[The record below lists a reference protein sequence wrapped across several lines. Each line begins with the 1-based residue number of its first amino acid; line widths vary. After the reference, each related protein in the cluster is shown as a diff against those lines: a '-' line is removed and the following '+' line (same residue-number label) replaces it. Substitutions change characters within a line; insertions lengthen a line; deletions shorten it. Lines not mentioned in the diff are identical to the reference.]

1 MPGAEAVG
9 WMKYDRDWPGVEYL
23 LALLWHTV
31 YASLS
36 GKEPPVLEGKW
47 LGRTAPD
54 TNKAIHQMTQAA
66 VLEVVKK
73 NA

>member
-1 MPGAEAVG
+1 MPGLEAVG
-9 WMKYDRDWPGVEYL
+9 WMKHDRDWPGVEYL

-31 YASLS
+31 YSALS

-47 LGRTAPD
+47 LGRTPPD
-54 TNKAIHQMTQAA
+54 AKKMGRQMTQAA
-66 VLEVVKK
+66 VLEAI